1 MTYYWHF
8 SDADAIKYGAS
19 RLLDLECLQRYVNK
33 HLSYDW
39 VKEKADSTLWESSP
53 PEYDVVDEVIDDWC
67 DDIRDAFYELEPIE
81 TNIPAPDSRHYDA
94 ESVALMCCGHWV
106 GWTQWTGGGKHG
118 CPEDIDKDPYLLKVT
133 DQRVVKVTQYTFDRL
148 EVA

>member
-19 RLLDLECLQRYVNK
+19 RLLDLECLQRYLNK
-33 HLSYDW
+33 HLTNDW
-39 VKEKADSTLWESSP
+39 VMLEASWESSP
-53 PEYDVVDEVIDDWC
+53 PSYDVVDDVIEDW
-67 DDIRDAFYELEPIE
+67 RDEIHDESYELAPIE

-133 DQRVVKVTQYTFDRL
+133 DQRVVTVTKYTFDRL